1 MLRINVKL
9 IYERSWL
16 QNLFLVFLGVLLIG
30 TGTALNF
37 CAGLGNDPVSVLFDG
52 VRNKLSVSLGTAAY
66 VINGLVFFITLIFG
80 RKHIGPGTLVYI
92 FLTGKVEDV
101 VVSLYRS
108 FFPSQ
113 TLLVSFIS
121 SASGSFVMLLGAA
134 LMVVS
139 GLGADVWTASAMAF
153 SELMKLDFKKVKVLF
168 DGALCLLGFAFGGTV
183 GIITLL
189 LALFGGPFV
198 KGVSKK
204 MEKIL
209 L

>member
-16 QNLFLVFLGVLLIG
+16 QNLFLVFLGVLFIG
-30 TGTALNF
+30 IGTALNF

-66 VINGLVFFITLIFG
+66 AINGFVFLITLIFG
-80 RKHIGPGTLVYI
+80 RKHIGAGTLVYI

-101 VVSLYRS
+101 VVSLYRL
-108 FFPSQ
+108 FFPSP

-121 SASGSFVMLLGAA
+121 SVSGSFIMLLGAA

-139 GLGADVWTASAMAF
+139 GLGADVWTAFAMAF
-153 SELMKLDFKKVKVLF
+153 SELVKLDFKKVKVLF

-189 LALFGGPFV
+189 LALFGGPLV
-198 KGVSKK
+198 KCASKK
-204 MEKIL
+204 MERIL